1 METLFSGS
9 EHATPPLRVLIAER
23 HRTVAQSLTHLVQT
37 VGGAEVAAVAA
48 DPEETIEV
56 GSKIAPDV
64 AIVDLELSPNCALVA
79 GLHKL
84 VPSTR
89 IIVLGSKND
98 DPSNMVNALASGAVG
113 AIYKEAS
120 FDSLQRA
127 LSTSSRAAPVVAEET
142 TGVLLSSY
150 MDVLNEK
157 RAKDLATIGALAA
170 AVECRD
176 ATTGRHL
183 ERVTDLATDCIS
195 LIDPDM
201 AGVEEVAYGFMLHD
215 VGKIGIPD
223 AILNKPGPLDESE
236 WAIMRGHPEM
246 GVRIVEPVGFSD
258 KTTEIILC
266 HHERY
271 NGAGYPNRL
280 KGEEIPLAAR
290 VFSVAD
296 AFDALTSDRPY
307 RPAVSEGEALSVIRG
322 SAGTHFDPHVVDVFL
337 AQRKN

>member
-1 METLFSGS
+1 METLFTGS
-9 EHATPPLRVLIAER
+9 EHAPPPLRVLIAER
-23 HRTVAQSLTHLVQT
+23 HRTVAQSLTALVQN
-37 VGGAEVAAVAA
+37 VGGAEVAAVAVGA
-48 DPEETIEV
+48 EEAIEA
-56 GSKIAPDV
+56 GSKLAPDV

-84 VPSTR
+84 APQTR

-98 DPSNMVNALASGAVG
+98 DPTNMVNALASGAVG

-120 FDSLQRA
+120 FDALQRA
-127 LSTSSRAAPVVAEET
+127 LATSSRSAPVVAEEA

-150 MDVLNEK
+150 MDVLSEK
-157 RAKDLATIGALAA
+157 RAKDLATISALAA
-170 AVECRD
+170 AVEARD
-176 ATTGRHL
+176 VTTGQHL
-183 ERVTDLATDCIS
+183 ERVTTFATDCIS
-195 LIDPDM
+195 LIDPEL
-201 AGVEEVAYGFMLHD
+201 AGVEEVSYGFMLHD

-236 WAIMRGHPEM
+236 WAVMREHPEL
-246 GVRIVEPVGFSD
+246 GVRIVEPVGFSE

-271 NGAGYPNRL
+271 NGSGYPHGL
-280 KGEEIPLAAR
+280 KGDEIPLPAR

-307 RPAVSEGEALSVIRG
+307 RKAIGEPDALRVIHEG
-322 SAGTHFDPHVVDVFL
+322 AGTYFDPEVVDVF
-337 AQRKN
+337 AGMRN

>member
-1 METLFSGS
+1 METVFSSS
-9 EHATPPLRVLIAER
+9 EHAAPRLRVLIAER

-48 DPEETIEV
+48 GAEETIEV

-64 AIVDLELSPNCALVA
+64 AIIDLELSPNCSLVA
-79 GLHKL
+79 GLHQL
-84 VPSTR
+84 APNTR
-89 IIVLGSKND
+89 IIVLGSKSD
-98 DPSNMVNALASGAVG
+98 DPTNMVNALASGAVG

-127 LSTSSRAAPVVAEET
+127 LATSSRSAPVVAEET

-150 MDVLNEK
+150 MDVLSEK
-157 RAKDLATIGALAA
+157 RAKDLATISALAA
-170 AVECRD
+170 AVEARD
-176 ATTGRHL
+176 TTTGRHL

-195 LIDPDM
+195 LIDPDV
-201 AGVEEVAYGFMLHD
+201 ASVEEVAYGFMLHD

-246 GVRIVEPVGFSD
+246 GVRIVDPVGFSE

-266 HHERY
+266 HHEHY
-271 NGAGYPNRL
+271 NGGGYPNRL
-280 KGEEIPLAAR
+280 RGDEIPLTAR

-307 RPAVSEGEALSVIRG
+307 RPAVGEAEALSVIQGAAG
-322 SAGTHFDPHVVDVFL
+322 SVFDPHVVDVFIG
-337 AQRKN
+337 QRN